1 MIETPATFRPSA
13 WVRDVQ
19 NADGAA
25 LLDIHQ
31 GTCFSLNPVG
41 ARIWNL
47 LKLQSSINEMSA
59 SIAAEFNVAEQQV
72 RADVL
77 EFIQRLNES
86 GLAIRNGE
94 KNRSGY

>member
-1 MIETPATFRPSA
+1 MIDTPLTFRPSA

-19 NADGAA
+19 TADGVA

-41 ARIWNL
+41 VRIWNM

-59 SIAAEFNVAEQQV
+59 SIAAEFDVVEQQV
-72 RADVL
+72 RADVV
-77 EFIQRLNES
+77 EFIQRLDER

-94 KNRSGY
+94 KN